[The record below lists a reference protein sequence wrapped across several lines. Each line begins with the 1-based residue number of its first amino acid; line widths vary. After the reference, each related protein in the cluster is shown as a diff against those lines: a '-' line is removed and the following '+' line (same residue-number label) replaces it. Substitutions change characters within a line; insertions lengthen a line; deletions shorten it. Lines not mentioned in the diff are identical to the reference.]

1 MTDAYTLTI
10 ALGGKWSGGRGM
22 ACCPAH
28 DDRSPSLS
36 LADGTEG
43 RLLLRCHAGCSFAD
57 VQDALR
63 GRGLIAGTGTFRP
76 LAHALEEERRIAERA
91 FREKRMQQA
100 RRLWNVSQP
109 IAGTPAERY
118 LRARGITCPLP
129 RTLRYVG
136 DCWHQDAKRSPALV
150 SHVRNIGDRQS
161 FAVHRTYVR
170 EDGQE
175 KADLVPSKAMLGP
188 VSGGAVHLS
197 SIRGPLVVTEGIET
211 GLSLLSGLLGK
222 PMTVWA
228 ALSASG
234 MVGLALPET
243 TGELIIAP
251 DGDPTGREAADTLAA
266 RADGLGWQVSILPA
280 PDGFDWNDVLT
291 GKAVAA

>member
-10 ALGGKWSGGRGM
+10 ALGGTWSGGRGM

-36 LADGTEG
+36 LADGAEG

-63 GRGLIAGTGTFRP
+63 RRGLIARSGTFRP
-76 LAHALEEERRIAERA
+76 IARALDQERRAAERA
-91 FREKRMQQA
+91 FREKRIRLA
-100 RRLWNVSQP
+100 RRLWNTARPV
-109 IAGTPAERY
+109 AGTPAEHY

-129 RTLRYVG
+129 RTLRYVR
-136 DCWHQDAKRSPALV
+136 DCWHQSAKRSPALIAY
-150 SHVRNIGDRQS
+150 VRNIGDDES

-170 EDGQE
+170 GDGSG
-175 KADLVPSKAMLGP
+175 KADLLPKKAMLGP

-197 SIRGPLVVTEGIET
+197 NIRGPLVVTEGIET
-211 GLSLLSGLLGK
+211 GLSLLSGILAK
-222 PMTVWA
+222 PTTVWA
-228 ALSASG
+228 ALSAGG
-234 MVGLALPET
+234 MVGLTLPQT
-243 TGELIIAP
+243 PGKLIIAP
-251 DGDPTGREAADTLAA
+251 DGDPTGRKAADALAT
-266 RADGLGWQVSILPA
+266 RAQGLGWHVSMLPA